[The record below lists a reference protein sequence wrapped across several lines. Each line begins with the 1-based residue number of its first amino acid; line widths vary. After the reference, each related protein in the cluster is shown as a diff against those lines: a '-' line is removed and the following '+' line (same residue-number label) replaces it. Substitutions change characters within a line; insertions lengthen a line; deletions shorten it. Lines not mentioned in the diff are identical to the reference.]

1 MERAVVVFAVI
12 QMVVIGLSHIARPH
26 AWVRF
31 FDRLREHGEAGVF
44 LFAFLTLWFGSIIVA
59 FHNVWS
65 GIPILLTI
73 FGWGQVVKGLI
84 YFILPEFAL
93 RRFAF
98 VRPERAWVF
107 RFGGVFLV
115 AAGAL
120 LAYDLVN

>member
-1 MERAVVVFAVI
+1 MERAVVVVAII
-12 QMVVIGLSHIARPH
+12 QFVVVGLSHIAQPH

-31 FDRLREHGEAGVF
+31 FDRLREHGDAGVF

-65 GIPILLTI
+65 GIPLLLTL
-73 FGWGQVVKGLI
+73 FGWAQVGKALV
-84 YFILPEFAL
+84 YFALPSFAL

-98 VRPERAWVF
+98 IRADRAWVF
-107 RFGGVFLV
+107 RAGGAFLV
-115 AAGAL
+115 AAGGV